1 MFGSHLSVAG
11 GMHNALNEAHEL
23 KMACV
28 QVFTKNQRQWTV
40 KPLTEDQ
47 ITQWDDARKDTG
59 ITDIVSHDSYLI
71 NLANP
76 DKAKRDKSVALFRE
90 ELLRCEQLGIP
101 YLVTH
106 PGAHLGEGE
115 DAGIKLYCKT
125 LSQIH
130 KDLPGL
136 KVTTCLETTAGQGTC
151 LGWKLEHLQQML
163 SDTKESGRLGVCVDT
178 AHLIAAGYDL
188 TSQAG
193 AQGVVE
199 QLADTVTL
207 DRIKVMHLNDSKIP
221 LGKRVDRHEH
231 IGHGTIAKSAFA
243 WLLSEP
249 ALMQVPKI
257 LETAKTHHP
266 DGMPWDVVNIKTLK
280 RLQKQGI
287 KARKA

>member
-11 GMHNALNEAHEL
+11 GLHLALNEAQSL
-23 KMACV
+23 KMDCV

-40 KPLTEDQ
+40 KPLTDEQ
-47 ITQWDDARKDTG
+47 ITQWDEARKATG
-59 ITDIVSHDSYLI
+59 ITQVVSHDSYLI

-76 DKAKRDKSVALFRE
+76 DKDKRDKSAALFRE

-115 DAGIKLYCKT
+115 ESGIKLYCKT
-125 LSQIH
+125 LDQIH

-136 KVTTCLETTAGQGTC
+136 KVLTCLETTAGQGTC
-151 LGWKLEHLQQML
+151 LGWRLEHLQTML
-163 SDTKESGRLGVCVDT
+163 ASVKQSNRLGVCVDT

-193 AQGVVE
+193 AQGVI
-199 QLADTVTL
+199 QQMADTITL
-207 DRIKVMHLNDSKIP
+207 DRIKVLHLNDSKIP

-231 IGHGTIAKSAFA
+231 IGHGTIAKDAFA

-249 ALMQVPKI
+249 ALMQIPKI
-257 LETAKTHHP
+257 LETAKEDHP
-266 DGMPWDVVNIKTLK
+266 EGMPWDVVNIKTLK
-280 RLQKQGI
+280 ALQKQGL
-287 KARKA
+287 KNRKA

>member
-11 GMHNALNEAHEL
+11 GMHHALNEAKEL
-23 KMACV
+23 KMDCV

-40 KPLTEDQ
+40 KPLTEEQISLWDQ
-47 ITQWDDARKDTG
+47 ARKDTG

-76 DKAKRDKSVALFRE
+76 DKAKREKSVALFRE
-90 ELLRCEQLGIP
+90 ELLRCDQLGIP
-101 YLVTH
+101 FLVTH

-115 DAGIKLYCKT
+115 DAGIKTYCKT
-125 LSQIH
+125 LDQIH

-136 KVTTCLETTAGQGTC
+136 KVKTCLETTAGQGTC

-163 SDTKESGRLGVCVDT
+163 NDVKENDRLGVCVDT

-188 TSQAG
+188 TSQDG
-193 AQGVVE
+193 AKSVID
-199 QLADTVTL
+199 QLSNTITL

-221 LGKRVDRHEH
+221 MGKRVDRHEH
-231 IGHGTIAKSAFA
+231 IGHGTIAKEAFA

-249 ALMQVPKI
+249 VLMNVPKI
-257 LETAKTHHP
+257 LETAKEEHP

-280 RLQKQGI
+280 TLQKQGL

>member
-11 GMHNALNEAHEL
+11 GLHLALTEAVNL
-23 KMACV
+23 KMDCV

-40 KPLTEDQ
+40 KPLEADQ
-47 ITQWDDARKDTG
+47 IAQWDQTRKDTG
-59 ITDIVSHDSYLI
+59 INQIVSHDSYLI

-76 DKAKRDKSVALFRE
+76 DKDKREKSAALFRE
-90 ELLRCEQLGIP
+90 ELLRCEQLGIA

-115 DAGIKLYCKT
+115 EAGIKLYCKT
-125 LSQIH
+125 LDQIH

-136 KVTTCLETTAGQGTC
+136 KVLTCLETTAGQGTC

-163 SDTKESGRLGVCVDT
+163 SDVKESGRLGVCVDT

-193 AQGVVE
+193 AQGVIQE
-199 QLADTVTL
+199 LTDTITL

-231 IGHGTIAKSAFA
+231 IGHGTIAKAAFA

-249 ALMQVPKI
+249 KLMQVPKI
-257 LETAKTHHP
+257 LETAKEDHP
-266 DGMPWDVVNIKTLK
+266 DGRPWDVVNIATLK
-280 RLQKQGI
+280 SLQKQGL

>member
-11 GMHNALNEAHEL
+11 GMHNALNEAQSL
-23 KMACV
+23 KMDCV

-40 KPLTEDQ
+40 KPLTDEQ
-47 ITQWDDARKDTG
+47 IKSWDDARKQTG

-76 DKAKRDKSVALFRE
+76 DKAKRDKAVALFRE
-90 ELLRCEQLGIP
+90 ELLRCDQLGIP

-115 DAGIKLYCKT
+115 EAGIKLYCKT
-125 LSQIH
+125 LGQIH

-136 KVTTCLETTAGQGTC
+136 KVITCLETTAGQGTC
-151 LGWKLEHLQQML
+151 LGWKFEHLEQML
-163 SDTKESGRLGVCVDT
+163 SDTAQSERLGICVDT

-188 TSQAG
+188 TSRDG
-193 AQGVVE
+193 CVGVIDE
-199 QLADTVTL
+199 MAEKLTL
-207 DRIKVMHLNDSKIP
+207 ERIKVLHLNDSKIP

-231 IGHGTIAKSAFA
+231 IGHGTIAKVAFA
-243 WLLSEP
+243 HLLSEP
-249 ALMQVPKI
+249 ALMDLPKI
-257 LETAKTHHP
+257 LETAKEDHP
-266 DGMPWDVVNIKTLK
+266 DGKSWDVVNIKTLK
-280 RLQKQGI
+280 AMQKQGI

>member
-11 GMHNALNEAHEL
+11 GMHNALNEAKEL
-23 KMACV
+23 KMDCV

-47 ITQWDDARKDTG
+47 ITQWDQTRKDTG
-59 ITDIVSHDSYLI
+59 ITNIVSHDSYLI

-76 DKAKRDKSVALFRE
+76 DKAKREKSAALFRE

-101 YLVTH
+101 FLVTH

-115 DAGIKLYCKT
+115 EAGIKLYCKT
-125 LSQIH
+125 LDQIH
-130 KDLPGL
+130 KDVPGL
-136 KVTTCLETTAGQGTC
+136 KVKTCLETTAGQGTC

-163 SDTKESGRLGVCVDT
+163 SDVKATERLGVCVDT

-193 AQGVVE
+193 AQDVIK
-199 QLADTVTL
+199 QMANTITL
-207 DRIKVMHLNDSKIP
+207 GRIKVFHLNDSKIP

-231 IGHGTIAKSAFA
+231 IGHGTIAKVAFA

-249 ALMQVPKI
+249 ALMNVPKI
-257 LETAKTHHP
+257 LETAKADHP
-266 DGMPWDVVNIKTLK
+266 DGMPWDVVKCSEK
-280 RLQKQGI
+280 
-287 KARKA
+287 